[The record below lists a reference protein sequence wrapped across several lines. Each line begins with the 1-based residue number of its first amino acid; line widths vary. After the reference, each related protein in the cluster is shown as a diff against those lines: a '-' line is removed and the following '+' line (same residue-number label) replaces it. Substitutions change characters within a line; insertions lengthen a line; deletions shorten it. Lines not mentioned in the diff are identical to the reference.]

1 MCIIAATPLHISAF
15 HKQLPHPINFPRLF
29 GIFPS
34 FLSRYRYGNAIA
46 IQGIR
51 TDLPISL
58 RGRFDSYDYQHKVS
72 CWKTIDSDGKCSDEG
87 SEVKIHGGE
96 SDAFL
101 HVQTLKNFPIQE
113 LSGKIVMVRF
123 DSTLLLREAPSIK
136 ALMENKAHLTIKYLY
151 KAGAKVFIV
160 SNWELPNVVM
170 PLSIDYVADYLSSVL
185 QLKVVPVN
193 GISCLRQ
200 PKIEQIERVDIFL
213 LENLSNFSEELANC
227 STFAEKLSS
236 GVDIFVNDA
245 FSQCHKVLASTVGVT
260 CFCYA
265 SIAGF
270 QFEEELSLVREITR
284 TNGQP
289 YIAIIGG
296 SNLLNK
302 STALCCLAS
311 VCDGL
316 VFVGRMAFQI
326 MHALGYP
333 VSSSFVEHGAVR
345 DVSNIINLA
354 QNRNIPILFPNDFWC
369 INDFLPELCDL
380 FPSSGILTGWTPVGL
395 GPRSLNEIFTLLS
408 KSKKVL
414 WIGPIEFS
422 ASRPDISGASELA
435 KVLGKISQGGC
446 DVTIVGNAARKG
458 IIGATYALSS
468 FNMLENASVVWNFLK
483 RRVLPGVAALDRAYP
498 FELDWNAIFA
508 DPSRPL
514 IVDIGSGN
522 GLFLLRMASTWKSSN
537 LLGLEINSKLVRRC
551 LDSVNQSG
559 LTNGYFLSTNA
570 TSTFRT
576 IVSSYPGELVLVSIQ
591 CPDPDFNKEEH
602 RWRMLQ
608 RGLVEAIV
616 DLLAIDGKIFLQSDI
631 EPVALRMKE
640 LFIMYGKGK
649 LLVMDDRN
657 DVDGKG
663 WLKENPFG
671 VRSDWEQ
678 HVVDRGAPMY
688 RLMLSKVMPV

>member
-1 MCIIAATPLHISAF
+1 
-15 HKQLPHPINFPRLF
+15 
-29 GIFPS
+29 
-34 FLSRYRYGNAIA
+34 
-46 IQGIR
+46 
-51 TDLPISL
+51 
-58 RGRFDSYDYQHKVS
+58 
-72 CWKTIDSDGKCSDEG
+72 
-87 SEVKIHGGE
+87 
-96 SDAFL
+96 
-101 HVQTLKNFPIQE
+101 
-113 LSGKIVMVRF
+113 
-123 DSTLLLREAPSIK
+123 
-136 ALMENKAHLTIKYLY
+136 
-151 KAGAKVFIV
+151 
-160 SNWELPNVVM
+160 
-170 PLSIDYVADYLSSVL
+170 
-185 QLKVVPVN
+185 
-193 GISCLRQ
+193 
-200 PKIEQIERVDIFL
+200 
-213 LENLSNFSEELANC
+213 
-227 STFAEKLSS
+227 
-236 GVDIFVNDA
+236 
-245 FSQCHKVLASTVGVT
+245 
-260 CFCYA
+260 
-265 SIAGF
+265 
-270 QFEEELSLVREITR
+270 
-284 TNGQP
+284 
-289 YIAIIGG
+289 
-296 SNLLNK
+296 
-302 STALCCLAS
+302 
-311 VCDGL
+311 
-316 VFVGRMAFQI
+316 
-326 MHALGYP
+326 
-333 VSSSFVEHGAVR
+333 
-345 DVSNIINLA
+345 
-354 QNRNIPILFPNDFWC
+354 
-369 INDFLPELCDL
+369 
-380 FPSSGILTGWTPVGL
+380 
-395 GPRSLNEIFTLLS
+395 
-408 KSKKVL
+408 
-414 WIGPIEFS
+414 
-422 ASRPDISGASELA
+422 
-435 KVLGKISQGGC
+435 
-446 DVTIVGNAARKG
+446 
-458 IIGATYALSS
+458 
-468 FNMLENASVVWNFLK
+468 MLENASVVWNFLK

>member
-1 MCIIAATPLHISAF
+1 MCSITGSPIHISAF
-15 HKQLPHPINFPRLF
+15 HKQLPHPINSW
-29 GIFPS
+29 IFPS
-34 FLSRYRYGNAIA
+34 FLSRYLHGNAIA
-46 IQGIR
+46 AQGVR

-58 RGRFDSYDYQHKVS
+58 RGMFDSHDFQHKVS
-72 CWKTIDSDGKCSDEG
+72 CWKTIDSDGKCSDVG

-101 HVQTLKNFPIQE
+101 HVRTLKNFPIQE
-113 LSGKIVMVRF
+113 LSGKVVMVRF

-136 ALMENKAHLTIKYLY
+136 TLMENKAHLTIKYLY
-151 KAGAKVFIV
+151 NAGAKVFIV
-160 SNWELPNVVM
+160 SNWQLPNVAM

-200 PKIEQIERVDIFL
+200 PKIEQIKRVDIFL
-213 LENLSNFSEELANC
+213 LENLSNFSEELSNC

-260 CFCYA
+260 RFCYA

-284 TNGQP
+284 SNGQP

-333 VSSSFVEHGAVR
+333 VSSSFVEHGAVG
-345 DVSNIINLA
+345 DVSKIINLA
-354 QNRNIPILFPNDFWC
+354 QTRNIPILFPNDFWC
-369 INDFLPELCDL
+369 INDVLPELCDL

-395 GPRSLNEIFTLLS
+395 GPRSLNEIFTVLS

-435 KVLGKISQGGC
+435 MVLGKISQGGC
-446 DVTIVGNAARKG
+446 DVTVVGNAARKA

-483 RRVLPGVAALDRAYP
+483 QRVLPGVAALDRAYP

-522 GLFLLRMASTWKSSN
+522 GLFLLRMASRWKSSN
-537 LLGLEINSKLVRRC
+537 FLGLEINSKLVRRC

-576 IVSSYPGELVLVSIQ
+576 IISSYPGELVLVSIQ

-657 DVDGKG
+657 DVDGRG

-688 RLMLSKVMPV
+688 RLMLSKAMPM